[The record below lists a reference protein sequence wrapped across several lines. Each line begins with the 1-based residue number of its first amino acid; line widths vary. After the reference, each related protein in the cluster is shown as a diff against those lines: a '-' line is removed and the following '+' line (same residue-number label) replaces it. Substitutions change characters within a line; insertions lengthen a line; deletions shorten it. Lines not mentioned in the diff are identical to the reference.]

1 MYYHLSTS
9 HLVVFMLS
17 PLLSGILSET
27 LVFIHHFESRYHVTP
42 SYSDFRA
49 GMKIGQGTIQY
60 RLRQLK
66 AEGYTTALKGR
77 NRSLCLTE
85 KAVAALKT
93 IGQYQESNSVIPFAN
108 SSIPF
113 FGEIAAGYLSEPAM
127 NEGSIELDIDPSTHF
142 ALIVSGDSMIE
153 AGILDRSTVVLK
165 RVPDGYEPK
174 PGQIVAAYVEGAGTT
189 LKRFYRDAHNAI
201 VLEPANATY
210 KAQTIKPGTFVKI
223 NGVLKHI
230 TIAD

>member
-1 MYYHLSTS
+1 
-9 HLVVFMLS
+9 MLS
-17 PLLSGILSET
+17 PVLSET
-27 LVFIHHFESRYHVTP
+27 LVFIHHFEARYHVTP
-42 SYSDFRA
+42 SYSDFRS
-49 GMKIGQGTIQY
+49 GMRIGQGTIQY
-60 RLRQLK
+60 RLRQLT
-66 AEGYTTALKGR
+66 AAGYTTALKGR

-85 KAVAALKT
+85 KAIVALKAM
-93 IGQYQESNSVIPFAN
+93 GQYRESNVVIPFAK

-127 NEGSIELDIDPSTHF
+127 NEESIELDIDPSTHF

-153 AGILDRSTVVLK
+153 AGIFDRSTVVFK

-189 LKRFYRDAHNAI
+189 LKRFYRNPVTNNI
-201 VLEPANATY
+201 ILEPANSAY
-210 KAQTIKPGTFVKI
+210 KAQPIAPGTFVKI